1 MQQNTYSVVKGA
13 HSLIHTRD
21 WGAPLKF
28 RSFVGGIS
36 NLERFGLF
44 SGFMQP
50 LEIQYLGGAILNEEI
65 FDISD
70 IPGERKKYTRGLSYA
85 ALEAV

>member
-1 MQQNTYSVVKGA
+1 MQPNAYSVVKGA

-21 WGAPLKF
+21 WDAPLKF
-28 RSFVGGIS
+28 RSFVGKIS

-44 SGFMQP
+44 SGFMQHR
-50 LEIQYLGGAILNEEI
+50 EIQYLGGAILNKRI

-70 IPGERKKYTRGLSYA
+70 IPGERKKYRRRLSYA
-85 ALEAV
+85 APEAV